1 MTDVLLPHYGAGTL
15 SDVVPSL
22 LTALGSTP
30 DSATHAPPVFA
41 LPPVRAAALLL
52 IDGLGRELLTAH
64 AADAPTLSAM
74 VDAGPLTVGFPSTTP
89 ISLTSLGTGLVPGA
103 HGTLG
108 LRFRVEGHL
117 LDALGWS
124 EGRSDLREKLAPERI
139 QAEPTLFERAAA
151 AGVEVVTVSGMEFR
165 RSGLTRSG
173 LRGGE
178 YRGVAA
184 AGDLAAE
191 MLSALEG
198 HRPER
203 TRSAH
208 RSGPRLVY
216 GYHPDLDKLGHLY
229 GPGSPAWRWQL
240 RLLDHLVT
248 MMIEQLPPGTL
259 LTVTGDHGMVE
270 VTDRH
275 DADDDDRLTDGV
287 ALIGGDPRA
296 RHVYTHPG
304 AEADVLAAWRA
315 VLGDDATVCSG
326 DEAVER
332 GWFGTVDPR
341 MRDRVGDV
349 VAAMHGGAV
358 VIRPDAEPFLS
369 TFPGQHGSL
378 TSSEQLV
385 PLLVC
390 SRD

>member
-15 SDVVPSL
+15 ADVVPSL
-22 LTALGSTP
+22 LTALRSTP
-30 DSATHAPPVFA
+30 DTDPPPVFA

-52 IDGLGRELLTAH
+52 IDGLGRELLTAY
-64 AADAPTLSAM
+64 AADAPVLSAM
-74 VDAGPLTVGFPSTTP
+74 ADAGPLTVGFPSTTP

-124 EGRSDLREKLAPERI
+124 EGRSDLREKLAPERV

-151 AGVEVVTVSGMEFR
+151 SGVEVVSVSPMEFR

-178 YRGVAA
+178 YRGIAA
-184 AGDLAAE
+184 AGDLAVE
-191 MLSALEG
+191 MLSALDG
-198 HRPER
+198 P
-203 TRSAH
+203 
-208 RSGPRLVY
+208 GPRLVY

-248 MMIEQLPPGTL
+248 MMIEQLPHGTL
-259 LTVTGDHGMVE
+259 LAVTGDHGMVE
-270 VTDRH
+270 VTRRH
-275 DADDDDRLTDGV
+275 DVDHDERLSDGV

-296 RHVYTHPG
+296 RHVYTRPG
-304 AEADVLAAWRA
+304 AAADVLAAWRA
-315 VLGDDATVCSG
+315 VLGGDATVCSG

-332 GWFGTVDPR
+332 GWFGAVEDR
-341 MRDRVGDV
+341 MRDRIGDV
-349 VAAMHGGAV
+349 VTAMHGGAV
-358 VIRPDAEPFLS
+358 VILPEAEPFLS

-378 TSSEQLV
+378 TSAEQLV
-385 PLLVC
+385 PLLV
-390 SRD
+390 SARD

>member
-15 SDVVPSL
+15 ADVVPSL
-22 LTALGSTP
+22 LAALGSTP
-30 DSATHAPPVFA
+30 DPGPPPVFA

-64 AADAPTLSAM
+64 AADAPVLSAM
-74 VDAGPLTVGFPSTTP
+74 ADAGPLTVGYPSTTP

-108 LRFRVEGHL
+108 LRFRVQGHL

-124 EGRSDLREKLAPERI
+124 EGRSDLRETLAPERV

-151 AGVEVVTVSGMEFR
+151 AGVDVVSVSPMEFR

-178 YRGVAA
+178 YRGIAA
-184 AGDLAAE
+184 PGDLAVE
-191 MLSALEG
+191 MLTALAG
-198 HRPER
+198 
-203 TRSAH
+203 A
-208 RSGPRLVY
+208 GPRLVY

-248 MMIEQLPPGTL
+248 MMIEQLPHGTL
-259 LTVTGDHGMVE
+259 LAITGDHGMVE
-270 VTDRH
+270 VTRRH
-275 DADDDDRLTDGV
+275 DVDDDERLSDGV
-287 ALIGGDPRA
+287 ALLGGDPRA
-296 RHVYTHPG
+296 RHVYTAPG
-304 AEADVLAAWRA
+304 AAADVLAAWRA

-332 GWFGTVDPR
+332 GWFGAVEDR
-341 MRDRVGDV
+341 MRDRIGDV
-349 VAAMHGGAV
+349 VTAMHGGAV
-358 VIRPDAEPFLS
+358 VIQPEAEPFLS
-369 TFPGQHGSL
+369 TFPGQHGAL
-378 TSSEQLV
+378 TSAEQLV
-385 PLLVC
+385 PLLV
-390 SRD
+390 SVRD

>member
-15 SDVVPSL
+15 ADVVPSL
-22 LTALGSTP
+22 LAALGSTP
-30 DSATHAPPVFA
+30 DTGRPPVFA

-64 AADAPTLSAM
+64 AADAPVLSGLA
-74 VDAGPLTVGFPSTTP
+74 DAGPLTVGYPSTTP

-139 QAEPTLFERAAA
+139 QGEPTLFERAAA

-184 AGDLAAE
+184 AGDLAAV

-198 HRPER
+198 P
-203 TRSAH
+203 
-208 RSGPRLVY
+208 GPRLVY
-216 GYHPDLDKLGHLY
+216 GYHADLDKLGHLY

-240 RLLDHLVT
+240 RLLDHLVA
-248 MMIEQLPPGTL
+248 MMIEQLPQGTL
-259 LTVTGDHGMVE
+259 LAITGDHGMVE
-270 VTDRH
+270 VTRRH
-275 DADDDDRLTDGV
+275 DADDDERLSDGV
-287 ALIGGDPRA
+287 ALLGGDPRA
-296 RHVYTHPG
+296 RHVYCHPG

-326 DEAVER
+326 EEAVER
-332 GWFGTVDPR
+332 GWFGAVEDR
-341 MRDRVGDV
+341 MRDRIGDV
-349 VAAMHGGAV
+349 VTAMHGGAV
-358 VIRPDAEPFLS
+358 VISPEAEPFLS

-378 TSSEQLV
+378 TSAEQLV
-385 PLLVC
+385 PLLVS
-390 SRD
+390 SRG

>member
-1 MTDVLLPHYGAGTL
+1 MTDALLPRYGAGTL
-15 SDVVPSL
+15 ADVVPSL
-22 LTALGSTP
+22 LAALGSTP
-30 DSATHAPPVFA
+30 DAAPPVFA

-64 AADAPTLSAM
+64 AADAPFLSAM
-74 VDAGPLTVGFPSTTP
+74 ADAGPLTVGFPSTTP

-124 EGRSDLREKLAPERI
+124 EGRSDLREKLAPERV
-139 QAEPTLFERAAA
+139 QPEPTLFERATA
-151 AGVEVVTVSGMEFR
+151 AGVEVVSVSPMEFR

-178 YRGVAA
+178 YRGTAA

-191 MLSALEG
+191 MVSALD
-198 HRPER
+198 
-203 TRSAH
+203 AA
-208 RSGPRLVY
+208 GPRLVY

-248 MMIEQLPPGTL
+248 MMVEQLPAGTVL
-259 LTVTGDHGMVE
+259 AITGDHGMVE
-270 VTDRH
+270 VTRRH
-275 DADDDDRLTDGV
+275 DADDDERLTDGV

-296 RHVYTHPG
+296 RYVYTRPG
-304 AEADVLAAWRA
+304 AERDVLATWGA
-315 VLGDDATVCSG
+315 VLGDDATVVSG
-326 DEAVER
+326 DDAVER
-332 GWFGTVDPR
+332 GWFGPVDPR
-341 MRDRVGDV
+341 LRDRVGDV

-358 VIRPDAEPFLS
+358 VIRPEAEPYLS

-378 TSSEQLV
+378 TSAEQLV
-385 PLLVC
+385 PLLVGT
-390 SRD
+390 RG